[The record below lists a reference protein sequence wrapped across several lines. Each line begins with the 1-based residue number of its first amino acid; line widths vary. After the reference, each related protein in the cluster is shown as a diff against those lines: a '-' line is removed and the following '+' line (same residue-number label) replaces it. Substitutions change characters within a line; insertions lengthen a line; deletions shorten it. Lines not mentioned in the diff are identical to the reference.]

1 MTDYPLRPLAQL
13 SETRIVAQT
22 APEISPGHQRL
33 LITNDRIGRALAAL
47 LDQTFVASGDD
58 WLVVAHTAE
67 VDVRLLELLNL
78 CASARFAAPSLVQL
92 TLESPSH

>member
-1 MTDYPLRPLAQL
+1 MPGFPLRPLAQIG
-13 SETRIVAQT
+13 ETHIAAQT
-22 APEISPGHQRL
+22 APDISPGHQRL

-67 VDVRLLELLNL
+67 VDMRLLELVNL
-78 CASARFAAPSLVQL
+78 CASARFTAPSLVQL
-92 TLESPSH
+92 ALEGLPR